1 MVEMLQILKP
11 RLLYQ
16 PQASNLIQIMIEDR
30 PGEIEGIY
38 HQNTWKVGL
47 KVIDKHIQR
56 ELARLAGL
64 TWLAGFVMCRED
76 DL

>member
-1 MVEMLQILKP
+1 MEKLQILKP

-16 PQASNLIQIMIEDR
+16 QQASKLTQIVTEDS

-56 ELARLAGL
+56 EFARLVGR
-64 TWLAGFVMCRED
+64 TWLAGFAICRED